1 MRIIFV
7 IIVFIFPVLSEAK
20 NLKCSFEEVY
30 QNGEVQKGKLFLQ
43 NELFR
48 YEYLDPQLYTIIY
61 NKNFF
66 IIRND
71 NHIVNKLKND
81 ELLNELKN
89 ILSNFSL
96 LKDQYQNGDYNVK
109 IEKSMDTAFLKRISI
124 KSRKTN
130 LSIFFYNCENSL
142 LSQLYFQ
149 PFFFKQIP

>member
-1 MRIIFV
+1 MRVIFV
-7 IIVFIFPVLSEAK
+7 IIVFIFPALSEAK

-61 NKNFF
+61 NQNFF

-71 NHIVNKLKND
+71 NHIVNQLQDD
-81 ELLNELKN
+81 ELLTELKN
-89 ILSNFSL
+89 ILSNFSS
-96 LKDQYQNGDYNVK
+96 LKDEYQNGDYNVK
-109 IEKSMDTAFLKRISI
+109 IEKSIGTAFLKRISL
-124 KSRKTN
+124 KSQKAN
-130 LSIFFYNCENSL
+130 LSIFFYNCENNV
-142 LSQLYFQ
+142 LSPLYFQ